1 MESSRD
7 IATLVVLFVSLY
19 FEVFMLIT
27 YIEHRK
33 TLKGRLSKPIADYSA
48 LPAVTIIVPCF
59 NEEKTA
65 GKTIESL
72 LALDYPQ
79 DKLKIV
85 AVNDGSSDGTAAL
98 LETYKIT
105 YPQIEIIHKENG
117 GKHTALNL
125 AIERATTPF
134 VGCLDADSYAEK
146 DALTRIMKRFEQSEV
161 MAVVPSLHIYNPRS
175 IIQRLQKVEYILGVF
190 LRSTLAELNA
200 LYVTP
205 GPFSIFRKSVFETIG
220 YYKKAHN
227 TEDMEMALRMQSN
240 GMKIANAHD
249 AVVYT
254 SSPKTIPKLYKQRVR
269 WTSGFLHNVRDYR
282 SMIFKPQFG
291 HIGGFVL
298 PFMLISTAA
307 VIFVVTTLIYDFIN
321 STSSFITRLDAIGM
335 RAFEWSWP
343 TFDWFY
349 MRTSP
354 IMFGGIVALLTIFT
368 IIYLGSRLSKGNRP
382 KITDIACYTVLYSII
397 APFWIIRSV
406 ANVALSK
413 QASWR

>member
-27 YIEHRK
+27 YLEHRK
-33 TLKGRLSKPIADYSA
+33 TLKGRLSQPRADYSA

-72 LALDYPQ
+72 LALEYPQ
-79 DKLKIV
+79 DRLKIV

-105 YPQIEIIHKENG
+105 YPQIDVIHKENG

-125 AIERATTPF
+125 AIQHATTPF

-146 DALTRIMKRFEQSEV
+146 DALTRIMKRFEQPEV
-161 MAVVPSLHIYNPRS
+161 MAVVPSLHVFNPRS
-175 IIQRLQKVEYILGVF
+175 VIQRLQKVEYVLGVF
-190 LRSTLAELNA
+190 LRSVLAELNA

-240 GMKIANAHD
+240 GMKIVNAHD

-254 SSPKTIPKLYKQRVR
+254 SSPKTIPTLYKQRVR

-282 SMIFKPQFG
+282 GMIFKPQFG
-291 HIGGFVL
+291 HIGGFIL

-307 VIFVVTTLIYDFIN
+307 VIFVVTTLLYDFIN

-349 MRTSP
+349 LHTSP
-354 IMFGGIVALLTIFT
+354 IMFGGIIALLIIFT

-413 QASWR
+413 QAAWR

>member
-7 IATLVVLFVSLY
+7 IATLAVLFLSLY

-27 YIEHRK
+27 YIERRK
-33 TLKGRLSKPIADYSA
+33 ILHGRLSIPAITNTQ

-59 NEEKTA
+59 NEETTA

-72 LALDYPQ
+72 LSLDYPQ

-85 AVNDGSSDGTAAL
+85 AVNDGSTDGTAAL
-98 LETYKIT
+98 LTTYKLK
-105 YPQIEIIHKENG
+105 YPQIEVINKENG

-125 AIERATTPF
+125 AIQRATTPF

-146 DALTRIMKRFEQSEV
+146 DALKRIMKRFEQANV
-161 MAVVPSLHIYNPRS
+161 MAVVPSLHIHNPRS

-190 LRSTLAELNA
+190 LRSVLAELNA

-205 GPFSIFRKSVFETIG
+205 GPFSIFRTSVFETIG

-227 TEDMEMALRMQSN
+227 TEDMEMAMRMQSY

-254 SSPKTIPKLYKQRVR
+254 SSPRTIPKLYKQRVR
-269 WTSGFLHNVRDYR
+269 WTSGFLHNIRDYR
-282 SMIFKPQFG
+282 RMIFRPQFG
-291 HIGGFVL
+291 HIGGFIL

-307 VIFVVTTLIYDFIN
+307 VIFVVTTFLYDFIN
-321 STSSFITRLDAIGM
+321 SINSIVTRYDALGF

-343 TFDWFY
+343 TFNWFY

-354 IMFGGIVALLTIFT
+354 IMFGGLIALCTVFT
-368 IIYLGSRLSKGNRP
+368 IIYVGSKLSRGNKP
-382 KITDIACYTVLYSII
+382 KITDIACYTFLYSLI

-413 QASWR
+413 QAAWR